1 MKSFGLSR
9 VVYFGA
15 ILSPCSVMMGGVLE
29 REQRTIVESVPI
41 LGNLPGIGAMFRKRS
56 TVDKP
61 RYLLIF
67 VTATLVDENGSFVSY
82 EQPGEERPTPVNLP
96 KSLPT
101 PGPTAF
107 PPPPASAKPAEGK

>member
-1 MKSFGLSR
+1 M
-9 VVYFGA
+9 
-15 ILSPCSVMMGGVLE
+15 
-29 REQRTIVESVPI
+29 SVPI

-67 VTATLVDENGSFVSY
+67 VTATLLDEDGSFVTY
-82 EQPGEERPTPVNLP
+82 EQPGDERPTPVNLP

-107 PPPPASAKPAEGK
+107 PPPPAPAKPAEGK